1 MARSIGEQSA
11 SPALSRS
18 RLTRLLLLCVSLLL
32 AVWLAV
38 AIGAVRLD
46 LIETLRALGLIPS
59 TSHDPLTRTIIWE
72 LRLPRA
78 LLAAC
83 VGAGLAV
90 AGCAYQGLFRNPL
103 AEPYIIG
110 TASGA
115 ALGVTLVIVCQ
126 WTAAVPLGAFCGAIL
141 AAGLTVGLS
150 TTVRVQSLVGL
161 LLTGVAVG
169 TMLNATVWVLMVW
182 NDQDLGR
189 IIAWLLGSF
198 SGRGWAELLQVGP
211 WLAVGVVGLW
221 LFARP
226 LDALAEGQ
234 EVARGL
240 GLRVRLA
247 TAAVVVLASLV
258 TAAAVAAAGIIGF
271 VGLIGP
277 HIARR
282 LIGEPYA
289 WLVPASAVLG
299 ALLLVVADTCA
310 RTMTAPV
317 ELPVGVVTAAVGGPF
332 LLMLLGRVRA

>member
-1 MARSIGEQSA
+1 MAWSIVEQPTDRSKLI
-11 SPALSRS
+11 
-18 RLTRLLLLCVSLLL
+18 RLVLLGGCLLL

-38 AIGAVRLD
+38 AIGAVRLH
-46 LIETLRALGLIPS
+46 LTETLQALGLLPLS
-59 TSHDPLTRTIIWE
+59 TPDRTIQTIIWE

-83 VGAGLAV
+83 VGAKLAV
-90 AGCAYQGLFRNPL
+90 AGSAYQGLFRNPL

-126 WTAAVPLGAFCGAIL
+126 WTAAVPLGAFCGAL
-141 AAGLTVGLS
+141 VAAGLTYGLS
-150 TTVRVQSLVGL
+150 TVVRVQSLVGL

-198 SGRGWAELLQVGP
+198 SGRGWSELARVLP
-211 WLAVGVVGLW
+211 WLLVGLLGLW
-221 LFARP
+221 LLARP
-226 LDALAEGQ
+226 LDALAEGT

-240 GLRVRLA
+240 GLRVALA
-247 TAAVVVLASLV
+247 TGAVVALASLM

-271 VGLIGP
+271 VGLIAP
-277 HIARR
+277 HIARQ
-282 LIGEPYA
+282 LVGERYA
-289 WLVPASAVLG
+289 WLLPASAMLG
-299 ALLLVVADTCA
+299 GLLLVVADTFA
-310 RTMTAPV
+310 RTLTAPV

-332 LLMLLGRVRA
+332 LLMLLGRQRA